1 MKEQLLKEIKTFREN
16 IDEKV
21 TTTASS
27 HIFVV
32 NKQAQQIEIFHLV
45 VAKLLYIMRRE
56 GPNLETE
63 ITFLC
68 SRVSKSDV
76 DDSEKI
82 NKVL

>member
-32 NKQAQQIEIFHLV
+32 NKQAQQLYVEKSEIFRLV
-45 VAKLLYIMRRE
+45 VEKLLYIMRR
-56 GPNLETE
+56 
-63 ITFLC
+63 
-68 SRVSKSDV
+68 SRPD
-76 DDSEKI
+76 
-82 NKVL
+82 